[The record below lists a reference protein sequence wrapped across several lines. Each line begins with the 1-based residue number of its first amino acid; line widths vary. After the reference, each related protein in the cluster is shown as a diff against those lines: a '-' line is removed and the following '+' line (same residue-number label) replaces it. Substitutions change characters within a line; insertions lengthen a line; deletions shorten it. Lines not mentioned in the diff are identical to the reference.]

1 MSTGGGLEGRGHG
14 RGVVME
20 RAWSNVVPYCY
31 RFSVADFTKNPDK
44 YIKYTPR
51 DVELKISKFF
61 DLGAD

>member
-1 MSTGGGLEGRGHG
+1 MSTRGWGRGHG
-14 RGVVME
+14 VGCGHGRSLMLFV
-20 RAWSNVVPYCY
+20 NYC